1 MSAKLYIIAISNLNN
16 MQRNPITF
24 DRFIR
29 GILIL
34 VGIALAIYLI
44 NLLSGVLLPFA
55 VAMLLSYL
63 TFPLVKFLQF
73 NCRLKN
79 RLISIFV
86 ALIIVIASVVGL
98 CWLLIPPMIEQGEHL
113 NAIVQSY
120 LHHKIQATDLAGQ
133 VESWFQGIW
142 ADGSAQQWLKDAN
155 LLGVART
162 IFPKLLHAMT
172 STLGVLMGVFSGLM
186 TILYWVFILV
196 DYETITSGWIKLI
209 PERFRERV
217 QMVCGD
223 VEEGMRRYFKMQS
236 VIAAIVGVLFAIGFS
251 IIDLPMAIG
260 LGLFIGVLNLV
271 PYLQT
276 LGLIPAVMFAMLR
289 AVESGQNI
297 WLALLGVAV
306 VFIVVQGR
314 QDAILTPRLMGKRF
328 GLNPAVMLLSLS
340 IWGALLGFIGLIIAL
355 PLTTIVISYYK
366 RYILNKDKEASVKN
380 FS

>member
-1 MSAKLYIIAISNLNN
+1 

-34 VGIALAIYLI
+34 VGIALTIYLI
-44 NLLSGVLLPFA
+44 NLISGVLLPFA

-63 TFPLVKFLQF
+63 TFPMVKFLQYK
-73 NCRLKN
+73 CRLKN
-79 RLISIFV
+79 RVVSILISL
-86 ALIIVIASVVGL
+86 LIILIVVVGL

-113 NAIVQSY
+113 KMIVQNY
-120 LHHKIQATDLAGQ
+120 LQHRIQSSDLSGQ
-133 VESWFQGIW
+133 VESWFQEVLS
-142 ADGSAQQWLKDAN
+142 DGTVQQWLMDAN
-155 LLGVART
+155 VLGIARMAL
-162 IFPKLLHAMT
+162 PKLLHVMT
-172 STLGVLMGVFSGLM
+172 STLGLLMGVFSGFL
-186 TILYWVFILV
+186 TILYWVFILM
-196 DYETITSGWIKLI
+196 DYETITEGWIKLI
-209 PERFRERV
+209 PNRFRERV

-236 VIAAIVGVLFAIGFS
+236 VIATIVGILFAIGFS

-289 AVESGQNI
+289 AAESGQNM
-297 WLALLGVAV
+297 WLALLGVAI
-306 VFIVVQGR
+306 VFIVVQGI
-314 QDAILTPRLMGKRF
+314 QDTILTPRLMGKRF

-340 IWGALLGFIGLIIAL
+340 VWGALLGFIGLIIAL

-366 RYILNKDKEASVKN
+366 RYVLNKQ
-380 FS
+380 